1 MLIAKAGSVT
11 IGDGHPVLIAG
22 PCVAESLELCKEV
35 AAELQR
41 ICSVLSVQYIF
52 KASFDKAN
60 RSGAGSERGLGIDEG
75 LSILQ
80 KVGDEFDLPV
90 TTDVHLPDQAR
101 TVAEVA
107 DMLQVPAFLCR
118 QTDLLDA
125 CAKAGKCVNV
135 KKGQFLAPQDTG
147 NIVEKLKVAGAKGIV
162 LTERGTSFGYNNLV
176 VDMAGLPVMR
186 SFGVPVCF
194 DATHSAQRPGAG
206 GNKSGGNRDAIPSL
220 AAAAAAVGID
230 ALFMEVHPDPESAL
244 SDAATQW
251 PLQEF
256 EALLRHTMKIWKVS
270 NEAANAAGS
279 SFCK

>member
-1 MLIAKAGSVT
+1 MLVAKVGSVT

-22 PCVAESLELCKEV
+22 PCVAESLDLCRDVAEELKRV
-35 AAELQR
+35 
-41 ICSVLSVQYIF
+41 CSLLSVQYVF

-75 LSILQ
+75 LSILS
-80 KVGDEFDLPV
+80 KIRSEFDVPV

-101 TVAEVA
+101 IVAEVA
-107 DMLQVPAFLCR
+107 DILQVPAFLCR
-118 QTDLLDA
+118 QTDLLVA
-125 CAKAGKCVNV
+125 CAETGKCVNV
-135 KKGQFLAPQDTG
+135 KKGQFLAPHDTG
-147 NIVEKLKVAGAKGIV
+147 NIVEKLKLARAKGIV
-162 LTERGTSFGYNNLV
+162 LTERGTSFGYNNLI

-194 DATHSAQRPGAG
+194 DATHSAQRPGAA

-230 ALFMEVHPDPESAL
+230 ALFMEMHPDPDNAV

-251 PLQEF
+251 PLDRA
-256 EALLRHTMKIWKVS
+256 EAMLRRTMRIWKVAGESVNTAGAS
-270 NEAANAAGS
+270 NE
-279 SFCK
+279 

>member
-1 MLIAKAGSVT
+1 
-11 IGDGHPVLIAG
+11 
-22 PCVAESLELCKEV
+22 LELCRQV
-35 AAELQR
+35 AEELTR
-41 ICSVLSVQYIF
+41 ICSVLSVQYVF

-75 LSILQ
+75 LSILSRIG
-80 KVGDEFDLPV
+80 KEFSVPV

-101 TVAEVA
+101 PVAEIA
-107 DMLQVPAFLCR
+107 DILQVPAFLSR

-125 CAKAGKCVNV
+125 CAETGKCVNV
-135 KKGQFLAPQDTG
+135 KKGQFLAPHDTG
-147 NIVEKLKVAGAKGIV
+147 NIVEKLKLAGASGIV

-206 GNKSGGNRDAIPSL
+206 GNKSGGNREAIPSL

-230 ALFMEVHPDPESAL
+230 ALFMEMHPDPEHAL

-251 PLQEF
+251 PLERA
-256 EALLRHTMKIWKVS
+256 ESLLRHTMRIWKVAA
-270 NEAANAAGS
+270 EAANATGA
-279 SFCK
+279 SFSR